1 MSKTTAG
8 LRIAARHRGKFSAPA
23 PPSNV
28 PADVGNDDIG
38 EGGRAPFPLFLL
50 PFAAVDD
57 VLVISAD
64 AARDVAAVAVPARHG
79 VGGATL
85 PPDAPPQPLQHRVIR
100 SSRECASKPGK
111 RHFQHQKA
119 QNVHTER
126 AGGGL
131 RESSHCCV
139 FNPVKGREREGGC
152 CNGVGGM
159 VQRRKG
165 GRAGELRIG
174 RADGDEQRRGQ
185 TARKGRKGKQLH
197 TFSPQIQ
204 FLRRSRTRSPR
215 PP

>member
-8 LRIAARHRGKFSAPA
+8 LKMAAKHCGKFSTPA
-23 PPSNV
+23 PPPSV

-38 EGGRAPFPLFLL
+38 EGGRGRAPFPLFPIPLID
-50 PFAAVDD
+50 VIDD

-139 FNPVKGREREGGC
+139 FNPVKGREGERAVAATALAVWFNGAREEKREGW
-152 CNGVGGM
+152 
-159 VQRRKG
+159 
-165 GRAGELRIG
+165 RA
-174 RADGDEQRRGQ
+174 
-185 TARKGRKGKQLH
+185 
-197 TFSPQIQ
+197 
-204 FLRRSRTRSPR
+204 
-215 PP
+215 

>member
-8 LRIAARHRGKFSAPA
+8 LKIAAKHCGKFSAPA
-23 PPSNV
+23 PSPNV

-85 PPDAPPQPLQHRVIR
+85 PPDAPPQPLKHRVIR

-139 FNPVKGREREGGC
+139 FNPVKGREGGC

-165 GRAGELRIG
+165 GKEGG
-174 RADGDEQRRGQ
+174 RESLGLDCQ
-185 TARKGRKGKQLH
+185 
-197 TFSPQIQ
+197 
-204 FLRRSRTRSPR
+204 RSRW
-215 PP
+215 